1 MVFKVLKLIK
11 LYKTLL
17 TIFEFEWFPDT
28 MKEQTQKQM
37 LVKES
42 WELLAEFTQVFHL
55 DKIK

>member
-11 LYKTLL
+11 LYKILL

-28 MKEQTQKQM
+28 IKEQTKKQIS
-37 LVKES
+37 VKES
-42 WELLAEFTQVFHL
+42 WELLDEFTQVFHL